1 MSASFDFETPDHFTT
16 GAVGPPGQRI
26 FYLQARQAR
35 QIVTLKVEKEQ
46 VRALAEYLA
55 GLLARLKGRS
65 AAAPDDLALLEPVEA
80 AWNVGSIGVGYDQSA
95 DRLVVEASELS
106 EDDTGEEPASARFR
120 ITRAQA
126 AGFVERAN
134 ELMRGSR
141 PACPLCTQP
150 MDPTGHVCPRQNG
163 HVVHKT

>member
-1 MSASFDFETPDHFTT
+1 MSASFDFEAPDHFTT
-16 GAVGPPGQRI
+16 GTIGPAGQRI
-26 FYLQARQAR
+26 FYLQAREQR

-55 GLLARLKGRS
+55 GLLARLKGG
-65 AAAPDDLALLEPVEA
+65 ATAAPEDLALLEPVEA
-80 AWNVGSIGVGYDQSA
+80 AWNVGSIGVGYDERA
-95 DRLVVEASELS
+95 DRLVIEAGELAEEES
-106 EDDTGEEPASARFR
+106 GEEPASARFR
-120 ITRAQA
+120 VTRAQA

>member
-1 MSASFDFETPDHFTT
+1 VSASFDFETPDHFTT

-65 AAAPDDLALLEPVEA
+65 AGAPDDLALLEPVEA
-80 AWNVGSIGVGYDQSA
+80 AWNVGSIGVGYDQSV

-106 EDDTGEEPASARFR
+106 EEDTGEEPASARFR

-126 AGFVERAN
+126 SGFVERAN

-141 PACPLCTQP
+141 TACPLCTQP

>member
-1 MSASFDFETPDHFTT
+1 MSASFDFESPDHFTT
-16 GAVGPPGQRI
+16 GTVGPSGQRV
-26 FYLQARQAR
+26 FYLQAREAR

-46 VRALAEYLA
+46 VRALAEYVS
-55 GLLARLKGRS
+55 GLLARLKGGP

-80 AWNVGSIGVGYDQSA
+80 AWNVGSIGVGYDERA
-95 DRLVVEASELS
+95 DRLVVEAAEMQ

-134 ELMRGSR
+134 ELMQGSR
-141 PACPLCTQP
+141 PTCPLCTQP